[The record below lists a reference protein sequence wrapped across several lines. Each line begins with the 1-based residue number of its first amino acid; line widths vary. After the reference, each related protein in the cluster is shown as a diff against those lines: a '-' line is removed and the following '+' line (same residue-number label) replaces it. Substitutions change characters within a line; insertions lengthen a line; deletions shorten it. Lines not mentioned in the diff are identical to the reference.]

1 MTTCTPLPQS
11 LREILKPSNINV
23 LIVYPGPTETVQAR
37 TNSPGDPSTS
47 KRMPPG
53 VLAQRTHSSVARGKR
68 WLIPGASNRIIALV
82 ARISPGLM
90 KKIMRH
96 VIYEAAE
103 RNQSG

>member
-1 MTTCTPLPQS
+1 MTACTPLPQS

-53 VLAQRTHSSVARGKR
+53 VLAQKIHSAMARGKR
-68 WLIPGASNRIIALV
+68 WLIPGTSNRITVLV
-82 ARISPGLM
+82 ARIAPVLLQ
-90 KKIMRH
+90 KIMRR
-96 VIYEAAE
+96 VIYEAAIKS
-103 RNQSG
+103 RSD